1 MPQAT
6 AATVISSI
14 AAAAT
19 VYGAYQTKKSADKAR
34 KAGKEASRQAAEQAK
49 AALKES
55 QKMREE
61 QTGYYASQLENQAQE
76 LQLLTDQQAT
86 ASAERQKVIDAYNSM
101 VDVQRQQFQTAQTSL
116 EQETARY
123 EEQRLEA
130 TKREEALQKEIEEKR
145 RKEVQEE
152 QASARARRLRGGMR
166 GLLSQTRLNPELG
179 IKSAQTTL
187 GA

>member
-1 MPQAT
+1 MAVNFLTALTAFAT
-6 AATVISSI
+6 L
-14 AAAAT
+14 
-19 VYGAYQTKKSADKAR
+19 YGAVSAKKAADKAR
-34 KAGKEASRQAAEQAK
+34 KAGQEASRQAAEQAK
-49 AALKES
+49 AALEES

-61 QTGYYASQLENQAQE
+61 QTGYFASQLENQAQE

-101 VDVQRQQFQTAQTSL
+101 VDIQRQQFQTAQTSL
-116 EQETARY
+116 QQETARY
-123 EEQRLEA
+123 EEQRAEA
-130 TKREEALQKEIEEKR
+130 EKREAALQTEIEERR

>member
-34 KAGKEASRQAAEQAK
+34 KAGQEASKQAAKQAK
-49 AALKES
+49 DALEES

-61 QTGYYASQLENQAQE
+61 QTGYYASQLDNQEKE
-76 LQLLTDQQAT
+76 LQRLTNEQAT
-86 ASAERQKVIDAYNSM
+86 ASADRQKVIDAYNSM

-116 EQETARY
+116 QQETARY

-130 TKREEALQKEIEEKR
+130 TKREEALQKEIDER
-145 RKEVQEE
+145 RIKEIQDE
-152 QASARARRLRGGMR
+152 QSSARARRLRGGKR
-166 GLLSQTRLNPELG
+166 GLLNQNRLNPELG
-179 IKSAQTTL
+179 IQSQQTTL